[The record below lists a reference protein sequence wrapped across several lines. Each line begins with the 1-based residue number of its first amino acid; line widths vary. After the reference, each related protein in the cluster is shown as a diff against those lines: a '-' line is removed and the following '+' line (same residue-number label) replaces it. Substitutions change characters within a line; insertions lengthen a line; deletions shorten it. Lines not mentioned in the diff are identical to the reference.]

1 MQAAKLPK
9 PIMVT
14 TPEALQ
20 RLAAALAREPIVA
33 VDTESNSLYAYQEQV
48 CLIQFSTPE
57 ADYLVD
63 PLALKDLASLGPIF
77 ASDEIEKVFHAAEYD
92 VMTLKRDFG
101 FEFRRLFDTMLA
113 ARILGWKHIGL
124 GSVLEVEFGVTVNKK
139 YQRANWGK
147 RPLPEEMLAYA
158 RLDTHYL
165 IPLRDRLLEELR
177 AADRWDL
184 AREDFRRLRE
194 VDGHQPADDTASCW
208 RVSGAYDL
216 SPQKAAVLQALC
228 EFRAGVAKTIDRPLF
243 KVINDRSLLAVA
255 ERCPHNLREL
265 ERIPEM
271 SPKLVQRYGK
281 SLLEAVER
289 GLRAAPLRPPRTRR
303 PDEAYLERLDAL
315 LEWRKLT
322 GRQLGVNSDVI
333 MPRDLLTEVAAKNP
347 MGKDELGEILAEI
360 PYRLERFG
368 GDILAVLRE
377 ALS

>member
-63 PLALKDLASLGPIF
+63 PLALKDLAPLGPIF

-228 EFRAGVAKTIDRPLF
+228 EFRAGVARSIDRPLF

-347 MGKDELGEILAEI
+347 MGKEELGEILAEI

-368 GDILAVLRE
+368 GDILAVLRD

>member
-63 PLALKDLASLGPIF
+63 PLALKDLAPLGPIF

-228 EFRAGVAKTIDRPLF
+228 EFRAGVARSIDRPLF

-271 SPKLVQRYGK
+271 SPSWCSATAKACWRRW
-281 SLLEAVER
+281 S
-289 GLRAAPLRPPRTRR
+289 AACGPLRCARPAPAVPTRPTWNGWMR
-303 PDEAYLERLDAL
+303 CWSGA
-315 LEWRKLT
+315 
-322 GRQLGVNSDVI
+322 S
-333 MPRDLLTEVAAKNP
+333 
-347 MGKDELGEILAEI
+347 
-360 PYRLERFG
+360 
-368 GDILAVLRE
+368 
-377 ALS
+377 

>member
-63 PLALKDLASLGPIF
+63 PLALKDLAPLGPIF

-228 EFRAGVAKTIDRPLF
+228 EFRAGVARSIDRPLF

-368 GDILAVLRE
+368 GDILAVLRD
-377 ALS
+377 SPI